1 MHQIFRIM
9 RKILVFASFVLVVAA
24 SAQSLSQDYLNY
36 IEKYK
41 QAAVEQ
47 EITHHIPASITLAQG
62 LLESGAGKSELAVKA
77 NNHFGIKCH
86 KDWTGATFTH
96 DDETKNECFRS
107 YDNAAQSFN
116 DHALFLMR
124 PRYESLFS
132 LDIKDYKGWA
142 RGLKEC
148 GYATDKNYAPKLIK
162 IIEDY
167 NLVAIC
173 ETTLY
178 SAASKAAAEE
188 AQKVEAEKKA
198 EAKAA
203 AKATQDKSAATAS
216 KTTAPKATSTTKSSS
231 RKSGKTSQQTRQ
243 PNIVDE
249 TFATA
254 SGTVEV
260 TAESLQKK
268 DKKINP
274 AQVAAVDLY
283 QGHKVYRKGVKK
295 YVIAD
300 AGDTYAGIAA
310 EFNIELKRIIR
321 YNGLTE
327 HQKPQQG
334 EKVFLTGKK

>member
-1 MHQIFRIM
+1 MHQIFDNM
-9 RKILVFASFVLVVAA
+9 RKILVFASFLIVAAA
-24 SAQSLSQDYLNY
+24 SAQTLSTDYLNY
-36 IEKYK
+36 IEKYR
-41 QAAVEQ
+41 QAAVDQ

-107 YDNAAQSFN
+107 YDNAAESFN

-124 PRYESLFS
+124 PRYESLFA

-148 GYATDKNYAPKLIK
+148 GYATDKNYASKLIK

-167 NLVAIC
+167 DLVAVC
-173 ETTLY
+173 EIALY
-178 SAASKAAAEE
+178 SAASKAASEE
-188 AQKVEAEKKA
+188 VQKVEAEKKA
-198 EAKAA
+198 EAK
-203 AKATQDKSAATAS
+203 
-216 KTTAPKATSTTKSSS
+216 TAPKTAAKSTATKSSTTATKSSS

-254 SGTVEV
+254 NGTVEV

-283 QGHKVYRKGVKK
+283 QGHKVHRKGVKK